1 MNKQELI
8 QTVATSVE
16 MSQKDVKSVLEAI
29 VSTIVAQVVAGEKV
43 DVTGLGRFD
52 SAPTAERTARN
63 PKTGDAI
70 QVPASRR
77 PTFKYS
83 KPVKDAVKA
92 TV

>member
-8 QTVATSVE
+8 QAVATKVE
-16 MSQKDVKSVLEAI
+16 LTQKEVKVVLEAI
-29 VSTIVAQVVAGEKV
+29 VDTIVAQVVAGEKV

-52 SAPTAERTARN
+52 SAPTPERTARN

-70 QVPASRR
+70 QVPASKR